1 MTETRMAS
9 GGPANPLQ
17 DQQRPPED
25 DDNPI
30 DVRALLTSLWRGKWI
45 ILICLLFGATFGY
58 LTASQY
64 APSYQ
69 ATAKVMFDAPG
80 MDIID
85 IGNGATASR
94 AQDGLQDQ
102 IEVLRSTNLAAK
114 VVDELNLVNNP
125 EFNPR
130 LRPETVTTLDRVRGF
145 FTIPDWVKDTL
156 RDLGLMSPPPPPQ
169 PEPDPAEIANFERR
183 VVIATVLEKLSTQPV
198 LYSRVI
204 EISFTSGN
212 RQTASAV
219 ANSFAEQ
226 YIVDKLD
233 ARLEATRAATDWLS
247 GRVDELAERLQAA
260 EEAVESKRAELSFQA
275 GQSLEITQE
284 QLSAL
289 NATLSVARNEARTA
303 QATYERLKSV
313 LEEDVDYGTIP
324 KFRNSPVITE
334 YRTRRTEL
342 LFRRTTLLENVSE
355 DHPSVQR
362 VDALLEEAASNIRNE
377 AKQIVEAARVEWVS
391 LRKSEAEIE
400 ADVRELESLAL
411 EQSRAQVAIR
421 QLEREAQASRGLYEN
436 FLSRL
441 QETSEQERLEDPG
454 ARILTRAQ
462 PPISAQMQRQ
472 NRTMQISAITGV
484 LVGIGII
491 FLLEKLNNTFRSA
504 PQLEQVTGETVL
516 GVLPLIGQRLRRK
529 TVIDRFREKPKSSL
543 AEAVRSLRT
552 SILFSNVDTPPRVM
566 MFTSS
571 VPREG
576 KSTTAALVALT
587 SRQMGTSSIIVDCDL
602 RLPALADLFGAND
615 KGPGLLSVVE
625 GTATLDEAIH
635 KDEETKLHVLTT
647 KKSEPRSSVNPA
659 DILSSK
665 RFNDL
670 ITELK
675 ATYDMVI
682 LDAPPALVAADPMI
696 LSAHAD
702 VVIYV
707 VCWDQTPRGAVL
719 EGLKELKSINAPVTG
734 VVLSMVNEAKASSYA
749 YEGYSYYRG
758 KYRNYYTE

>member
-30 DVRALLTSLWRGKWI
+30 DFRALLTPLWRGKWI

-64 APSYQ
+64 DPSYQ
-69 ATAKVMFDAPG
+69 ASAKVMFDAPS

-85 IGNGATASR
+85 IGNGATTPVR
-94 AQDGLQDQ
+94 QNGLQDQ

-130 LRPETVTTLDRVRGF
+130 LRSRTVTTLDRVRGF
-145 FTIPDWVKDTL
+145 FTIPDWAKDTF

-169 PEPDPAEIANFERR
+169 PEPDPEEIADFERR
-183 VVIATVLEKLSTQPV
+183 VVISTVLGRLSTEPV
-198 LYSRVI
+198 PNSRVI

-247 GRVDELAERLQAA
+247 GRVDELRERLQAA

-275 GQSLEITQE
+275 GQSLEITQQ

-289 NATLSVARNEARTA
+289 NGTLSVARNEARTA

-313 LEEDVDYGTIP
+313 IEEDADYGTIP
-324 KFRNSPVITE
+324 KFRNSPVITKH
-334 YRTRRTEL
+334 RTRRTEL
-342 LFRRTTLLENVSE
+342 LFQRTTLLENVSE

-362 VDALLEEAASNIRNE
+362 VDALLEEAARNIRNE

-391 LRKSEAEIE
+391 LRKSEAQIE

-516 GVLPLIGQRLRRK
+516 GVLPIIGQRLRRK
-529 TVIDRFREKPKSSL
+529 TVLQRFREKPKSSL

-587 SRQMGTSSIIVDCDL
+587 SRQMGRSSIIVDCDL

-647 KKSEPRSSVNPA
+647 KKSEPRSSVNAA

-670 ITELK
+670 ITQLK
-675 ATYDMVI
+675 DTYDLVI
-682 LDAPPALVAADPMI
+682 LDTPPALVVADPKI
-696 LSAHAD
+696 LASHAD

-707 VCWDQTPRGAVL
+707 VRWDQTPRGAVL
-719 EGLKELKSINAPVTG
+719 EGLKELKSINAPVAG

>member
-1 MTETRMAS
+1 MAS

-30 DVRALLTSLWRGKWI
+30 DVRALLTRLWRGKWI
-45 ILICLLFGATFGY
+45 ILICLLFGTTFGY

-64 APSYQ
+64 DPSYR
-69 ATAKVMFDAPG
+69 ASAKVMFDAPS

-85 IGNGATASR
+85 IGRAATTPVR
-94 AQDGLQDQ
+94 QNGLQDQ

-130 LRPETVTTLDRVRGF
+130 LRSRTVTTLDRVRGF
-145 FTIPDWVKDTL
+145 FTIPDWAKNTL

-169 PEPDPAEIANFERR
+169 PEPDPEEIAKLERR
-183 VVIATVLEKLSTQPV
+183 VVIATVLGRLSTQPV
-198 LYSRVI
+198 PDSRVI

-362 VDALLEEAASNIRNE
+362 VDALLEEAARNIRNE

-587 SRQMGTSSIIVDCDL
+587 SRQMGRSSIIVDCDL

-647 KKSEPRSSVNPA
+647 KKSEPRSSVNAA

-682 LDAPPALVAADPMI
+682 LDAPPALVVADPMI